1 MRKRLT
7 AAKGGEKVAAAVMAR
22 AGRGSVAGGRRC
34 ARARAGA
41 KRDLS
46 EVSLKKL

>member
-22 AGRGSVAGGRRC
+22 AGRGSVVGG
-34 ARARAGA
+34 ARKERAGA
-41 KRDLS
+41 KRD
-46 EVSLKKL
+46 KP